1 MTASEVAAAFE
12 KAGIVS
18 VPRPDIMRW
27 KYRKLMMNL
36 GNAVQALCAADDDR
50 NELVATIR
58 AEGEAVLTAAGI
70 DPISEADDRER
81 RGDILQIGD
90 VPGRPARAAP
100 PGRAWSVGPARSR
113 PTTSTARS
121 SGSAGSMPST
131 PPRTS

>member
-1 MTASEVAAAFE
+1 M
-12 KAGIVS
+12 
-18 VPRPDIMRW
+18 PRPDIMRW

-50 NELVATIR
+50 HELRRGLR

-90 VPGRPARAAP
+90 VPGGRAPAAP
-100 PGRAWSVGPARSR
+100 PGRAWSVVPARSR

-121 SGSAGSMPST
+121 SGSAGSTPST
-131 PPRTS
+131 PPPTS